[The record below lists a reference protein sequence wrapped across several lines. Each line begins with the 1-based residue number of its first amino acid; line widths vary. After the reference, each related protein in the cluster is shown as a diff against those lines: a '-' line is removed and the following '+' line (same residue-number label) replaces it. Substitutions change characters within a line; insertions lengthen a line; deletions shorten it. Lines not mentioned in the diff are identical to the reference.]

1 MGLDLILYTKQKKTS
16 FDDYDHH
23 IELAYGRKTWAISDF
38 FTEHCD
44 CEAIDDGY
52 IYRVTK
58 EDWDKFIDTVE
69 PFLSYPGFISL
80 IENYDEEKDEYGEMQ
95 CIFHYFLDKTIGDSI
110 FNAHYY
116 LGAEWEARAVVE
128 WYKANEK
135 VQKAFEL
142 GLDVFLER
150 SY

>member
-1 MGLDLILYTKQKKTS
+1 MGLDLTLYTKTKDTS
-16 FDDYDHH
+16 FDDHDHH

-38 FTEHCD
+38 FTGHCG
-44 CEAIDDGY
+44 CEEIDDGF

-58 EDWDKFIDTVE
+58 EDWDKFINTVK
-69 PFLSYPGFISL
+69 PFLIYPGFVSL
-80 IENYDEEKDEYGEMQ
+80 IENYDDKEDEYGMIENV
-95 CIFHYFLDKTIGDSI
+95 FHYFLDETIGG
-110 FNAHYY
+110 YMY
-116 LGAEWEARAVVE
+116 QLGAEWEAYAVVQ

-135 VQKAFEL
+135 VQKAFAH

>member
-1 MGLDLILYTKQKKTS
+1 MGLDLTLYTKQKKTS
-16 FDDYDHH
+16 FDDYEHH
-23 IELAYGRKTWAISDF
+23 IELAYGRKTWVISDF
-38 FTEHCD
+38 FTYHCN
-44 CEAIDDGY
+44 CEVIEEDI

-58 EDWDKFIDTVE
+58 EDWDCFIGTVK

-80 IENYDEEKDEYGEMQ
+80 IEEYDDEEDEYGGMES
-95 CIFHYFLDKTIGDSI
+95 IFRYFLDKTIGDSI

-116 LGAEWEARAVVE
+116 LGAEWEAHAVVQ

-135 VQKAFEL
+135 VQKAFAL

>member
-1 MGLDLILYTKQKKTS
+1 MGLDLTLYTKTKDTS

-23 IELAYGRKTWAISDF
+23 IELAYGRKTWAISNF
-38 FTEHCD
+38 FTEHCE
-44 CEAIDDGY
+44 CEAIDYDT

-58 EDWDKFIDTVE
+58 EDWDEFIHTVE
-69 PFLSYPGFISL
+69 PFLSYPGFISF
-80 IENYDEEKDEYGEMQ
+80 IENYDDEEDDYGMIEY
-95 CIFHYFLDKTIGDSI
+95 IFRYFLDKTIGGYNSI
-110 FNAHYY
+110 YH
-116 LGAEWEARAVVE
+116 LGAEWEAYVVVQ

-135 VQKAFEL
+135 VQKAFAL

>member
-1 MGLDLILYTKQKKTS
+1 MGLDLTLYCKPKS
-16 FDDYDHH
+16 ISYNDYDHH

-38 FTEHCD
+38 FTEHCE
-44 CEAIDDGY
+44 CEVIDDSI

-58 EDWDKFIDTVE
+58 EDWDEFIYTVE
-69 PFLSYPGFISL
+69 PFLSYPGFMSL
-80 IENYDEEKDEYGEMQ
+80 IENYNNAEDEYGMIES
-95 CIFHYFLDKTIGDSI
+95 IFRYFLDETIGCSI
-110 FNAHYY
+110 FSGGYY
-116 LGAEWEARAVVE
+116 LGSAWEARAVVR
-128 WYKANEK
+128 WYKANKK